1 MASASSLLCED
12 QFLCSICLDVFTE
25 PVSTPCGHNFCKA
38 CITGYWASLDLTQ
51 CPLCKETFYRRPE
64 LRVNTGYKEIVERFK
79 QMSVRGRD
87 ESPAKPGQVPC
98 DVCLGV
104 KLKALKTCLVCLASY
119 CQPHLE
125 PHQRVPALKKH
136 KVIDPVA
143 NLEDRVCK
151 KHDKILEFFCTVEQT
166 CVCVMCLKDDHTVH
180 ITVPLEEEFGER
192 KAWLEAVMSEIKK
205 TEIAK
210 SRSIQEI
217 KHSIKQS
224 KKDAGEEVADVVEV
238 FTALVASLE
247 RNQAEL
253 IEVIEEKQKVAEKQ
267 AKDFI
272 TELEQGITEL
282 KRRRTELEPLTHT
295 EDHLRLLQSLPSPHD
310 PPYTKDLLDFLGSLP
325 PLCDPPHTEAPPDL
339 VWSLLSL
346 PTPRSTEDCF
356 DISLQSYQCVGMVRK
371 AVAQLEKT
379 LSQEMENL
387 SREVK
392 LYDGCKAGKET
403 GTVKKQTGTL
413 SKEMENLPLDKLR
426 MIQQCNAVDVT
437 LDADTAY
444 RNLILSEDGKQ
455 VRCSQ
460 SHQMIFSYSPRRFQH
475 QPYVFGKEGFS
486 SGKFYYEVQLRGKTS
501 WVVGVARDSFDRNLR
516 FLPSTEFGF
525 WTMTGLHSEIEDLY
539 YVNTCP
545 SLPLYLRQ
553 KPERV
558 GVFVDYEEGEV
569 SFYDVGARAL
579 IHSFRGCTFSES
591 VPPLKALL
599 YSLAGSSLISRPKLY
614 PIVGIFIGV
623 DPLIITPVGHTN

>member
-38 CITGYWASLDLTQ
+38 CITGYWASLDLSQ

-64 LRVNTGYKEIVERFK
+64 LRVNTGYREIVERFK

-151 KHDKILEFFCTVEQT
+151 KHDKILEFFCTVEQM
-166 CVCVMCLKDDHTVH
+166 CVCIMCLKDDHAVH

-192 KAWLEAVMSEIKK
+192 KAWLEAVTSEIKK
-205 TEIAK
+205 MEIAK

-217 KHSIKQS
+217 KRSIKQS
-224 KKDAGEEVADVVEV
+224 KKDAEKEVADVVEV
-238 FTALVASLE
+238 FTALVASLG

-310 PPYTKDLLDFLGSLP
+310 PPYTKDLLDFLGNLP
-325 PLCDPPHTEAPPDL
+325 PLY
-339 VWSLLSL
+339 
-346 PTPRSTEDCF
+346 CF
-356 DISLQSYQCVGMVRK
+356 DIGLQSCLCVGTVRK

-379 LSQEMENL
+379 LSQEIENL

-403 GTVKKQTGTL
+403 GTVKEQMTTL
-413 SKEMENLPLDKLR
+413 RKEMENLPLDKLM
-426 MIQQCNAVDVT
+426 MIQQCYAVDVT

-444 RNLILSEDGKQ
+444 CNFILSEDGKQ

-460 SHQMIFSYSPRRFQH
+460 SQQMIFSHSPRRFKY

-486 SGKFYYEVQLRGKTS
+486 SGKFYYEVQLRGTTS
-501 WVVGVARDSFDRNLR
+501 WVVGVGRDSFDRNLL

-525 WTMTGLHSEIEDLY
+525 WTMTGLHSEFEEQY
-539 YVNTCP
+539 YVNTHP

-591 VPPLKALL
+591 VPPLKALF

-614 PIVGIFIGV
+614 PIVGVFIGD